1 MTPTPPTFRRALVAA
16 LASAALCLSLLAAQP
31 ALAQSTPDPAASA
44 STPAP
49 SESPIIETPDPTPE
63 PSATDTASP
72 SPEPTTPEVTATP
85 TPGATESP
93 APTPTP
99 SPSTTAGAAIAAAAA
114 FSATLAEA
122 SAAVAGFQAGNII
135 NDATFTN
142 KNTMSASAIDTFFR
156 KMVSTCQSGYTCLK
170 DYRQNTPNRAAD
182 SYCSGYSG
190 AANES
195 AATIIAKV
203 SQSCNINPQV
213 LIVMLQKEQGLVTHT
228 WPSQWRYDMALGQG
242 CPDTA
247 PCDPAFAGFF
257 YQIYGAARQMNIYME
272 GRYFTYYPA
281 GRTSNIYWHP
291 NASCGTAPVYIS
303 NRATSALYYYTPY
316 QPNRAALNAGYGEGD
331 GCSSYG
337 NRNFYLYF
345 TQWFGSTQGGGGTT
359 GPLDSL
365 VRADGSATVYLISA
379 GAKRPIANT
388 NDLAVFTS
396 RLGGTQIVS
405 SSALAALPTGPA
417 ASRFVR
423 DARTGSMM
431 LLQPDGTSR
440 WLSSAELV
448 TRYGFRMDGYTP
460 LDPAQVDRY
469 SVGPAVGDFFRG
481 DTDGTL
487 YKWESNTKRGYTS
500 AAAWVADPAAQGKA
514 TVSLPQTTVNR
525 IRTGLPILT
534 AGSLVKERSQAAVYL
549 AGTDTTLIPVP
560 AWGTVIAMGME
571 PTSTTVY
578 ADGALSGYS
587 KSGSALSPIVTC
599 SGVTYIASG
608 VGLTRTSKVNFGS
621 LPMKPSASICAT
633 ITKVAGIV
641 VAPVLIK
648 ELGGDAIYALES
660 GVLRHIQNPD
670 ALRQYAGASAG
681 IQIGWG
687 VDAVRFLS
695 TGPMVY
701 ADGTFLSFGDARVFY
716 VQGGRLRT
724 IPSVSAMLRLNGG
737 TIPAVESL
745 SAADLRWYR
754 IGSDIP
760 K

>member
-1 MTPTPPTFRRALVAA
+1 MTPTPPTLRRAFVAA

-44 STPAP
+44 SAPAP
-49 SESPIIETPDPTPE
+49 SESPTFETPTPTPT
-63 PSATDTASP
+63 PTDTDTASP
-72 SPEPTTPEVTATP
+72 SPEPTTPEDV
-85 TPGATESP
+85 EMP
-93 APTPTP
+93 APEATDTPSPTP
-99 SPSTTAGAAIAAAAA
+99 SPSTTGGAAIAAAAA

-156 KMVSTCQSGYTCLK
+156 NMVSSCQSGYTCLK

-303 NRATSALYYYTPY
+303 NKATSALYYYTPY

-365 VRADGSATVYLISA
+365 VRAEGSATVYLISA
-379 GAKRPIANT
+379 GAKRPLANPE
-388 NDLAVFTS
+388 DLAVFTS
-396 RLGGTQIVS
+396 RLGATQVVS
-405 SSALAALPTGPA
+405 SSAISAIPTGPRA
-417 ASRFVR
+417 TRFVR

-440 WLSSAELV
+440 WLPSAELV

-460 LDPAQVDRY
+460 LDPAQVDKY
-469 SVGPAVGDFFRG
+469 PAGPPVGDLFRS
-481 DTDGTL
+481 DLDGTL
-487 YKWESNTKRGYTS
+487 YKWENNAKRGYTS
-500 AAAWVADPAAQGKA
+500 LGAWAADPATRGQAPVALPQA
-514 TVSLPQTTVNR
+514 TVDR
-525 IRTGLPILT
+525 FRTGIPILT

-560 AWGTVIAMGME
+560 AWGTVIAMGMV
-571 PTSTTVY
+571 PTSTIVYPDGVLSRYTKSTVP
-578 ADGALSGYS
+578 
-587 KSGSALSPIVTC
+587 LSPVLTC

-621 LPMKPSASICAT
+621 LPVKPSASVCAT
-633 ITKVAGIV
+633 ITKVAGVV

-670 ALRQYAGASAG
+670 ALRQYAGARAG

-695 TGPMVY
+695 TGPMIY
-701 ADGTFLSFGDARVFY
+701 ADGTFVSFGDARVFY
-716 VQGGRLRT
+716 VQGGQLRT
-724 IPSVSAMLRLNGG
+724 IPSVAAMLRLNGG